1 MQRGTNLG
9 RLGDFNQAVIFE
21 SIRRAVDGISRVE
34 LAESTGLSPQTISN
48 VVRRLLDEGLV
59 REDRTIVSGPGK
71 PRTVLELEANRQ
83 LAIGIHLDPA
93 SITLVM
99 LNLRGEVVESKPH
112 LTPSVEDPEA
122 TVSQMAEAVE
132 ELIGTS
138 GQPRSHVMGVGVVVP
153 GPMDTDGGHVT
164 GPPLLDGWTKVEV
177 VKPLAEK
184 LGLDVI
190 LEKDT
195 IAASIAE
202 VWNGSNQDDKQNFV
216 FVYVGAGI
224 GVGMVVNGEIIR
236 GVSNNA
242 GEIGHFSVGEE
253 TVMCACGR
261 RDCLAGATSFENIAR
276 KADDAGLD
284 LGIAENAGVAERAAG
299 MGRLVELADGGNKAA
314 IALLQDFAR
323 RTADMVGQLANV
335 LDVDKVV
342 YGGPYWEH
350 IRGHVAEDV
359 AEVINDRFSA
369 KDVHGID
376 VVDSGLGPEVAA
388 IGGGCAVLDA
398 SLSPKAS
405 VLLLR

>member
-21 SIRRAVDGISRVE
+21 SIRRALDGVSRVE

-93 SITLVM
+93 SITQVM
-99 LNLRGEVVESKPH
+99 LNLRGEVVESKRY

-132 ELIGTS
+132 ELISAS
-138 GQPRSHVMGVGVVVP
+138 GQPRGNVMGVGVVVP

-184 LGLDVI
+184 LGLNVI

-202 VWNGSNQDDKQNFV
+202 VWNGSNEDDKQNFV

-253 TVMCACGR
+253 TIMCSCGR
-261 RDCLAGATSFENIAR
+261 SDCLAGATSFENIAR
-276 KADDAGLD
+276 KAADAGLD

-299 MGRLVELADGGNKAA
+299 MGRLVELADQDDAAA
-314 IALLQDFAR
+314 IGLLRDFAR

-350 IRGHVAEDV
+350 IRRHVAVDA

-376 VVDSGLGPEVAA
+376 VVDSALGPEVAA